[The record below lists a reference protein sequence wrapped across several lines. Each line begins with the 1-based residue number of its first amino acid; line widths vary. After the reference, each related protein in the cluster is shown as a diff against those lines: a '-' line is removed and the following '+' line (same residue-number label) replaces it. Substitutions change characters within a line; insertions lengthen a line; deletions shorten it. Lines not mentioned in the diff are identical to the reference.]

1 MSAVFNSWLAGDFA
15 EFLAF
20 KRARGVAYL
29 RAEFTLRAFDKF
41 LVEQAR
47 AGRTAGRYQRL
58 AGLMLSWSARSAD
71 RKPNSVAC
79 DLAVLRQLYAF
90 LQRRGRRALHEP
102 SWPQISSQSTF
113 VPYVFTRADV
123 CELLRL
129 TGTLGRPPFRRV
141 LYRTLLLVLY
151 CTGLRFGEATRLRL
165 RDLDFARNVLFIL
178 PSKGR
183 SRWIPFHAS
192 LGRELRRY
200 LTARSAFVPAC
211 AGPDAPLFVGRHGH
225 ALGVKNA
232 SHTVCRLLRI
242 AGLKPAA
249 GRVGPRP
256 YDMRHAFAVHRLTR
270 WYRAGVDLHA
280 RLPWLSA
287 YMGHDDLLGTETYL
301 TATPE
306 LLSLA
311 GDRLRRRFLADPEA
325 RR

>member
-1 MSAVFNSWLAGDFA
+1 MSTTFNSWLAGDFA
-15 EFLAF
+15 SFLAF
-20 KRARGVAYL
+20 KRALGFAYW
-29 RAEFTLRAFDKF
+29 RAEFTLQAFDKF
-41 LVEQAR
+41 LIEK
-47 AGRTAGRYQRL
+47 AGTAGRYRRL
-58 AGLMLSWSARSAD
+58 AELMLSWLGRGAG
-71 RKPNSVAC
+71 RKPRSVAC
-79 DLAVLRQLYAF
+79 ELAVLRQLYAF
-90 LQRRGRRALHEP
+90 LQRRGRRGLHEP
-102 SWPQISSQSTF
+102 SWPQIPDQCTYM
-113 VPYVFTRADV
+113 PHVFTMAEV
-123 CELLRL
+123 CVLLRL
-129 TGTLGRPPFRRV
+129 TGTLGRPPFRRI
-141 LYRTLLLVLY
+141 LYHALLLVLF

-165 RDLDFARNVLFIL
+165 RDVDLVRGVLFIL

-183 SRWIPFHAS
+183 SRWVPYHPS

-200 LTARSAFVPAC
+200 LAARASFVPAC
-211 AGPDAPLFVGRHGH
+211 AGPEAPLFVGRHGR
-225 ALGVKNA
+225 ALGAKNA
-232 SHTVCRLLRI
+232 SHTVRRLLRT

-270 WYRAGVDLHA
+270 WYRARVDLHA

-311 GDRLRRRFLADPEA
+311 GDRFRRRFLAGTEV